1 MKTRFD
7 PFATMFLCALTPEV
21 GTVARA
27 ATKMDTTPDSMIT
40 VVISTRNRG
49 ASIVRTLQ
57 TILKSDYS
65 SFEVRIVDQSEDEL
79 TESAIRPFLGDL
91 RVHYTRT
98 TQKGV
103 SVGRN
108 LAIRGSRSELI
119 AATDDDCEIPA
130 DWLRELAAAFALDS
144 RIGIVFGNVL
154 SGPHD
159 SKAGFVMA
167 YVRQDTHLARSIRE
181 KHKVEGVAAC
191 MGIRKSIW
199 GQLGGFDEM
208 LGNGAPFGSAEE
220 TDLAIRALLAGYL
233 VYETPRMAVVHHGF
247 QSWEQSRSLFQ
258 GYLYGIGA
266 MLVKNL
272 KCGHWPIMQLFVH
285 LGWRWAFHHPVV
297 EFERLPPRGLRLAA
311 FIRGLRD
318 GALAPVNRATGHFVK
333 PGNPIP
339 VS

>member
-1 MKTRFD
+1 
-7 PFATMFLCALTPEV
+7 
-21 GTVARA
+21 
-27 ATKMDTTPDSMIT
+27 MIT

-49 ASIVRTLQ
+49 AGIVRTLQ
-57 TILKSDYS
+57 TILRSDYRN
-65 SFEVRIVDQSEDEL
+65 FEVRIVDQSEDEL

-181 KHKVEGVAAC
+181 A
-191 MGIRKSIW
+191 
-199 GQLGGFDEM
+199 
-208 LGNGAPFGSAEE
+208 
-220 TDLAIRALLAGYL
+220 
-233 VYETPRMAVVHHGF
+233 
-247 QSWEQSRSLFQ
+247 
-258 GYLYGIGA
+258 
-266 MLVKNL
+266 
-272 KCGHWPIMQLFVH
+272 
-285 LGWRWAFHHPVV
+285 
-297 EFERLPPRGLRLAA
+297 
-311 FIRGLRD
+311 
-318 GALAPVNRATGHFVK
+318 
-333 PGNPIP
+333 
-339 VS
+339 